1 MGSLVKTSR
10 GEYRHPMVMPEVSRL
25 NHCGEMEVED
35 GTLKFEVILEDAKT
49 KKIPRPKS
57 APSPMPNY
65 EEIQQK
71 LKAAEERRKQF
82 ESEQL
87 AQLAEKEKRAEEVRA
102 KKSSR
107 GSLTQEEIEKEVLE

>member
-1 MGSLVKTSR
+1 
-10 GEYRHPMVMPEVSRL
+10 MVMPEVSRL

-71 LKAAEERRKQF
+71 LKVTEIRIDLSKLTIECHHILTYFSKYEEPQ
-82 ESEQL
+82 
-87 AQLAEKEKRAEEVRA
+87 
-102 KKSSR
+102 
-107 GSLTQEEIEKEVLE
+107 

>member
-1 MGSLVKTSR
+1 
-10 GEYRHPMVMPEVSRL
+10 MVMPEVSRL

-35 GTLKFEVILEDAKT
+35 GSLKFEVILEDAKT

-71 LKAAEERRKQF
+71 LKVCKQII
-82 ESEQL
+82 SRD
-87 AQLAEKEKRAEEVRA
+87 EKAHICMNPT
-102 KKSSR
+102 KKYSLPKTISNKDRQR
-107 GSLTQEEIEKEVLE
+107 GM

>member
-1 MGSLVKTSR
+1 
-10 GEYRHPMVMPEVSRL
+10 MVMPEVSRL

-35 GTLKFEVILEDAKT
+35 GALKFEVILEDAKT

-71 LKAAEERRKQF
+71 LK
-82 ESEQL
+82 
-87 AQLAEKEKRAEEVRA
+87 VTTT
-102 KKSSR
+102 KKSSV
-107 GSLTQEEIEKEVLE
+107 IPI